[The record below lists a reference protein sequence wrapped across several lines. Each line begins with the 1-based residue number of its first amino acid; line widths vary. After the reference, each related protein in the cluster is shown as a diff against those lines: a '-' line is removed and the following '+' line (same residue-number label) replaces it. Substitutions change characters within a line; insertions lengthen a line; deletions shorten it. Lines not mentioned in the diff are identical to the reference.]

1 MAQLAETPDAPNPFA
16 VDPDDEL
23 PVGLQLSLRLRAL
36 IATGRLP
43 AGERL
48 PSVRRLA
55 EWAGVN
61 LNTVRG
67 VYAGLEATGLVV
79 SQQGRGTFVAAD
91 VSAAPE
97 LEEIAAEAIRK
108 AQAAGLG
115 ARELAEVALVCAEI
129 PGGPPGSAA
138 ATPGGAA
145 TPPPAIDPAEAEAI
159 GVRRELRR
167 QIGVLETELGAY
179 ARDIPLDMPTAPRVT
194 TAHVAGV
201 EELEQ
206 TRDTLV
212 AQLSE
217 ARRAAERRA
226 REEARRRVGEAG
238 TGAGAEEAG
247 PLARAM
253 GWWRA
258 RR

>member
-1 MAQLAETPDAPNPFA
+1 MAQSATAPNPFA

-23 PVGLQLSLRLRAL
+23 PVGLQLTLRLRAL

-61 LNTVRG
+61 TNTVRA
-67 VYAGLEATGLVV
+67 VYSGLEGDGLVAG
-79 SQQGRGTFVAAD
+79 QHGRGTFVAAE
-91 VSAAPE
+91 VHTAPE
-97 LEEIAAEAIRK
+97 LEEIATEAIRK
-108 AQAAGLG
+108 ALAAGLS
-115 ARELAEVALVCAEI
+115 ARELAEVAMVCAAI
-129 PGGPPGSAA
+129 PGEVLGDADDVPA
-138 ATPGGAA
+138 PGGIDAA
-145 TPPPAIDPAEAEAI
+145 KAEEI

-167 QIGVLETELGAY
+167 QIGVLERELADF
-179 ARDIPLDMPTAPRVT
+179 ARFIPTDMPTAPRVT
-194 TAHVAGV
+194 SAHVAGV

-226 REEARRRVGEAG
+226 GQEARRRADEGSAEA
-238 TGAGAEEAG
+238 AEEAG

-258 RR
+258 KR

>member
-1 MAQLAETPDAPNPFA
+1 MAQLASAVTAPNPFA
-16 VDPDDEL
+16 VDPGDEL
-23 PVGLQLSLRLRAL
+23 PVGLQLTLRLRAL

-43 AGERL
+43 AGEKL

-61 LNTVRG
+61 LNTVRT
-67 VYAGLEATGLVV
+67 VYAGLEESGLVA
-79 SQQGRGTFVAAD
+79 SRHGRGTYVAEGAR
-91 VSAAPE
+91 AAPE

-108 AQAAGLG
+108 ARAAGLS
-115 ARELAEVALVCAEI
+115 ARELAEVALACAAI
-129 PGGPPGSAA
+129 PGEELGDPAPAR
-138 ATPGGAA
+138 GGL
-145 TPPPAIDPAEAEAI
+145 DPAEAEAI
-159 GVRRELRR
+159 GVRKELRR
-167 QIGVLETELGAY
+167 QIGVLERELGDF
-179 ARDIPLDMPTAPRVT
+179 ARFIPVDLPTAPRVT
-194 TAHVAGV
+194 SAHVAGV

-217 ARRAAERRA
+217 ARRAAERHA
-226 REEARRRVGEAG
+226 GAEARRRIGEAS
-238 TGAGAEEAG
+238 APGAEEAG

-253 GWWRA
+253 GWWRQ

>member
-1 MAQLAETPDAPNPFA
+1 MTQLVETQDAPNPFA

-91 VSAAPE
+91 VRAAPE

-129 PGGPPGSAA
+129 PGPHGSAA
-138 ATPGGAA
+138 APGGAA

-179 ARDIPLDMPTAPRVT
+179 ARDIPNDMPTAPRVT

-226 REEARRRVGEAG
+226 REEARRQVDAQ
-238 TGAGAEEAG
+238 TGAGGTAEEAG

-258 RR
+258 KR

>member
-1 MAQLAETPDAPNPFA
+1 VAQLVETPDAPNPFA

-67 VYAGLEATGLVV
+67 VYAGLESTGLVV

-108 AQAAGLG
+108 AEAAGLG

-129 PGGPPGSAA
+129 PGPPGSAA
-138 ATPGGAA
+138 APGGAA
-145 TPPPAIDPAEAEAI
+145 TPSPAIDPAEAEAI

-226 REEARRRVGEAG
+226 REEARRQI
-238 TGAGAEEAG
+238 GAGGGTEEAG

-258 RR
+258 KR

>member
-1 MAQLAETPDAPNPFA
+1 VAQLAETPDAPNPFV
-16 VDPDDEL
+16 VDPADEL

-108 AQAAGLG
+108 AAAAGLG
-115 ARELAEVALVCAEI
+115 ARELAEVALVCAGI
-129 PGGPPGSAA
+129 PGPPGSAA

-145 TPPPAIDPAEAEAI
+145 TPPPALDPAEAEVI

-167 QIGVLETELGAY
+167 QIGTLESELGAY
-179 ARDIPLDMPTAPRVT
+179 ARDVPLDMPTAPRVT

-226 REEARRRVGEAG
+226 REEARRRVGEASG
-238 TGAGAEEAG
+238 SGGGAEEAG

-258 RR
+258 KR

>member
-1 MAQLAETPDAPNPFA
+1 
-16 VDPDDEL
+16 V
-23 PVGLQLSLRLRAL
+23 
-36 IATGRLP
+36 
-43 AGERL
+43 
-48 PSVRRLA
+48 
-55 EWAGVN
+55 
-61 LNTVRG
+61 
-67 VYAGLEATGLVV
+67 
-79 SQQGRGTFVAAD
+79 
-91 VSAAPE
+91 
-97 LEEIAAEAIRK
+97 
-108 AQAAGLG
+108 
-115 ARELAEVALVCAEI
+115 
-129 PGGPPGSAA
+129 
-138 ATPGGAA
+138 
-145 TPPPAIDPAEAEAI
+145 I

-226 REEARRRVGEAG
+226 REEARRQAG
-238 TGAGAEEAG
+238 AQTGAGGGGEEAG

-258 RR
+258 KR

>member
-1 MAQLAETPDAPNPFA
+1 MAQLADAATAPNPFA
-16 VDPDDEL
+16 VDPDDDL
-23 PVGLQLSLRLRAL
+23 PVGLQLTLRLRAL

-61 LNTVRG
+61 SNTARA
-67 VYAGLEATGLVV
+67 VYAGLEDEGLVAG
-79 SQQGRGTFVAAD
+79 QHGRGTFVAEG
-91 VSAAPE
+91 VRTAPE
-97 LEEIAAEAIRK
+97 LEEIATEAIRK
-108 AQAAGLG
+108 ALAAGLS
-115 ARELAEVALVCAEI
+115 ARELAEVALVCAAI
-129 PGGPPGSAA
+129 PGDALAA
-138 ATPGGAA
+138 AAPAPG
-145 TPPPAIDPAEAEAI
+145 AIDAAEAEAI
-159 GVRRELRR
+159 GVRQELRR
-167 QIGVLETELGAY
+167 QIGVLERELADF
-179 ARDIPLDMPTAPRVT
+179 ARFIPADLPTAPRVT
-194 TAHVAGV
+194 SAHVAGV

-217 ARRAAERRA
+217 AHRAAERRA
-226 REEARRRVGEAG
+226 GEEARRRAGEGVAQD
-238 TGAGAEEAG
+238 AEGAG

-258 RR
+258 KR

>member
-1 MAQLAETPDAPNPFA
+1 MAQSVKSPAALPNPFA
-16 VDPDDEL
+16 VDPADEL
-23 PVGLQLSLRLRAL
+23 PVGLQLTLRLRAL

-67 VYAGLEATGLVV
+67 VYAGLEAGGLVV
-79 SQQGRGTFVAAD
+79 SHQGSGTFVAKG
-91 VSAAPE
+91 VRAAPE

-108 AQAAGLG
+108 AHAAGLG

-138 ATPGGAA
+138 IPGGAA
-145 TPPPAIDPAEAEAI
+145 TPVPEIDPAEAEVI

-167 QIGVLETELGAY
+167 QIGMLETELADY
-179 ARDIPLDMPTAPRVT
+179 ARDVPLDMPTAPRVT
-194 TAHVAGV
+194 SAHVAGV

-217 ARRAAERRA
+217 ARRAAESRA
-226 REEARRRVGEAG
+226 REEARRRVGAEAG
-238 TGAGAEEAG
+238 GGEGAG

-258 RR
+258 KP

>member
-1 MAQLAETPDAPNPFA
+1 MAQSANAATAPNPFA
-16 VDPDDEL
+16 VDPDDDL
-23 PVGLQLSLRLRAL
+23 PVGLQLTLRLRAL

-43 AGERL
+43 AGEKL

-61 LNTVRG
+61 TNTVRA
-67 VYAGLEATGLVV
+67 VYASLEDEGLVTG
-79 SQQGRGTFVAAD
+79 QHGRGTFVADD
-91 VSAAPE
+91 VRTAPE
-97 LEEIAAEAIRK
+97 LEEIASEAIRK
-108 AQAAGLG
+108 ALAAGLS
-115 ARELAEVALVCAEI
+115 ARELAEVALVCAAI
-129 PGGPPGSAA
+129 PGDELGVA
-138 ATPGGAA
+138 GAA
-145 TPPPAIDPAEAEAI
+145 PTRGAIDATEAEAI

-167 QIGVLETELGAY
+167 QIGVLERDLAAF
-179 ARDIPLDMPTAPRVT
+179 ARFIPADMPTAPRVT
-194 TAHVAGV
+194 SAHVAGV

-226 REEARRRVGEAG
+226 AEEARRRAGEE
-238 TGAGAEEAG
+238 TIDDAEGAG

-253 GWWRA
+253 GWWRQK
-258 RR
+258 R

>member
-1 MAQLAETPDAPNPFA
+1 MAQSAKPRQPSNPFA

-23 PVGLQLSLRLRAL
+23 PVGLQLTLRLRAL

-48 PSVRRLA
+48 PSVRQLA

-67 VYAGLEATGLVV
+67 VYAGLEAGGLVA
-79 SQQGRGTFVAAD
+79 SRHGRGTFVAAA
-91 VSAAPE
+91 VRAAPE
-97 LEEIAAEAIRK
+97 LEQIAAEAIGK
-108 AQAAGLG
+108 AEAAGLS
-115 ARELAEVALVCAEI
+115 ARELAEVALVCAEL
-129 PGGPPGSAA
+129 P
-138 ATPGGAA
+138 ATPG
-145 TPPPAIDPAEAEAI
+145 PPPADAIAGLDTAEAEAI

-167 QIGVLETELGAY
+167 QIGVLEAELGEY
-179 ARDIPLDMPTAPRVT
+179 ARDVPLDMPTAPRVT

-226 REEARRRVGEAG
+226 REEARRRVGEQAVAADG
-238 TGAGAEEAG
+238 EESG

-253 GWWRA
+253 GWWRQK
-258 RR
+258 R

>member
-1 MAQLAETPDAPNPFA
+1 MAQSANAATAPNPFA
-16 VDPDDEL
+16 VDPADDL
-23 PVGLQLSLRLRAL
+23 PVGLQLTLRLRAL

-48 PSVRRLA
+48 PSVRQLA

-61 LNTVRG
+61 LNTVRAT
-67 VYAGLEATGLVV
+67 YAGLEDAGLVA
-79 SQQGRGTFVAAD
+79 SHHGRGTFVAEGVD
-91 VSAAPE
+91 TAPE
-97 LEEIAAEAIRK
+97 LEEIAVEAIRK
-108 AQAAGLG
+108 ARAAGLS
-115 ARELAEVALVCAEI
+115 ARELAEVTLVCAAI
-129 PGGPPGSAA
+129 PGDALADPDAPASPG
-138 ATPGGAA
+138 
-145 TPPPAIDPAEAEAI
+145 AIDAAEAEAI
-159 GVRRELRR
+159 GVRAELRR
-167 QIGVLETELGAY
+167 QIGVLERELADF
-179 ARDIPLDMPTAPRVT
+179 ARFIPADMPTAPRVT
-194 TAHVAGV
+194 SAHVAGV

-226 REEARRRVGEAG
+226 GEEALRRAGEQSAVQ
-238 TGAGAEEAG
+238 GAEEAG

-258 RR
+258 KR

>member
-1 MAQLAETPDAPNPFA
+1 MAQLAETPNPFA

-23 PVGLQLSLRLRAL
+23 PVGLQLTLRLRAL

-61 LNTVRG
+61 LNTVRA
-67 VYAGLEATGLVV
+67 VYAGLEAAGFVA
-79 SQQGRGTFVAAD
+79 SHQGRGTFVADD
-91 VSAAPE
+91 VRTAPE

-108 AQAAGLG
+108 ALAAGLS
-115 ARELAEVALVCAEI
+115 AREFADVALVCAEI
-129 PGGPPGSAA
+129 SGDAP
-138 ATPGGAA
+138 ATPASPALGALN
-145 TPPPAIDPAEAEAI
+145 PAEAEAI

-167 QIGVLETELGAY
+167 QIGVLEHELGGY
-179 ARDIPLDMPTAPRVT
+179 ARDVPLDMPTAPRVT

-226 REEARRRVGEAG
+226 REEARRRVGES
-238 TGAGAEEAG
+238 GALGAEEAG

-253 GWWRA
+253 GWWRQK
-258 RR
+258 R

>member
-1 MAQLAETPDAPNPFA
+1 MAQSTSAPNPFA
-16 VDPDDEL
+16 VDPDDQL
-23 PVGLQLSLRLRAL
+23 PVGMQLTLRLRAL

-61 LNTVRG
+61 LNTVRA
-67 VYAGLEATGLVV
+67 VYASLEGEGLVV
-79 SQQGRGTFVAAD
+79 SRHGRGTFVAD
-91 VSAAPE
+91 GVRTAPE
-97 LEEIAAEAIRK
+97 LEEIATEAIRK
-108 AQAAGLG
+108 ALAAGLS
-115 ARELAEVALVCAEI
+115 ARELAEVALVCAAI
-129 PGGPPGSAA
+129 PGEALGDDEPAPAPG
-138 ATPGGAA
+138 
-145 TPPPAIDPAEAEAI
+145 AIDAAEAEAI
-159 GVRRELRR
+159 GVRQELRR
-167 QIGVLETELGAY
+167 QIGVLERELADF
-179 ARDIPLDMPTAPRVT
+179 ARFIPGDLPTAPRVT
-194 TAHVAGV
+194 SAHVAGV

-226 REEARRRVGEAG
+226 AEEARRRAGAESAAREA
-238 TGAGAEEAG
+238 AEEAG

-253 GWWRA
+253 GWWRQK
-258 RR
+258 R

>member
-1 MAQLAETPDAPNPFA
+1 
-16 VDPDDEL
+16 V
-23 PVGLQLSLRLRAL
+23 
-36 IATGRLP
+36 
-43 AGERL
+43 
-48 PSVRRLA
+48 
-55 EWAGVN
+55 
-61 LNTVRG
+61 
-67 VYAGLEATGLVV
+67 
-79 SQQGRGTFVAAD
+79 
-91 VSAAPE
+91 
-97 LEEIAAEAIRK
+97 
-108 AQAAGLG
+108 
-115 ARELAEVALVCAEI
+115 
-129 PGGPPGSAA
+129 
-138 ATPGGAA
+138 
-145 TPPPAIDPAEAEAI
+145 I

-179 ARDIPLDMPTAPRVT
+179 ARDIPLDLPTAPRVT

-226 REEARRRVGEAG
+226 REEARRMAGEAS
-238 TGAGAEEAG
+238 GAGGAEEAG

-258 RR
+258 KR

>member
-1 MAQLAETPDAPNPFA
+1 VAQLVKTPRSSNPFA
-16 VDPDDEL
+16 VDPADEL
-23 PVGLQLSLRLRAL
+23 PVGLQLTLRLRAL

-67 VYAGLEATGLVV
+67 VYTGLEASGLVV
-79 SQQGRGTFVAAD
+79 SHQGRGTFVAAD

-108 AQAAGLG
+108 AHAAGLG

-129 PGGPPGSAA
+129 A
-138 ATPGGAA
+138 GGAPDLA
-145 TPPPAIDPAEAEAI
+145 PGVSVPIPAIDPAEAEAI

-167 QIGVLETELGAY
+167 QIGVLEGELAAY
-179 ARDIPLDMPTAPRVT
+179 ARDVPLDMPTAPRVT

-217 ARRAAERRA
+217 ARRAAERRV
-226 REEARRRVGEAG
+226 REEARRRAGEESGSAG
-238 TGAGAEEAG
+238 GVEETG

-258 RR
+258 KP

>member
-1 MAQLAETPDAPNPFA
+1 MAQSVESLANPFA
-16 VDPDDEL
+16 VDPADDL
-23 PVGLQLSLRLRAL
+23 PVGLQLTLRLRAL

-61 LNTVRG
+61 LNTVRA
-67 VYAGLEATGLVV
+67 VYSALESAGLVV
-79 SQQGRGTFVAAD
+79 SHQGRGTFVAAD
-91 VSAAPE
+91 VRTAPE

-108 AQAAGLG
+108 AAAAGLG
-115 ARELAEVALVCAEI
+115 ARELAEVTLVCAAI
-129 PGGPPGSAA
+129 PGTGLGAA
-138 ATPGGAA
+138 APAPG
-145 TPPPAIDPAEAEAI
+145 TLDPAEAEAI
-159 GVRRELRR
+159 GVRKELRR
-167 QIGVLETELGAY
+167 QIGVLERELAGY

-194 TAHVAGV
+194 SGHVAGV

-226 REEARRRVGEAG
+226 GEDARRQAGGAVAEAG
-238 TGAGAEEAG
+238 EAG

-258 RR
+258 KR